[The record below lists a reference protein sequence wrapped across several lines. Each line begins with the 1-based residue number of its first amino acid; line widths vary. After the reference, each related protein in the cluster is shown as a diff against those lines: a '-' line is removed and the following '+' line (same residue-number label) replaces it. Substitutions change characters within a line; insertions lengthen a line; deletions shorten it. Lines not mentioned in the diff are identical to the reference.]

1 MLTVQVEGNGPAW
14 AMRLIRHTMAEADVD
29 DGGSPLTH
37 VTVHWEERPR
47 FLHSDGLSYNE
58 PFDTIEIHAGG
69 SHKDRVW
76 VVLHECAHVI
86 VGTGHG
92 HNKHFFR
99 YAYPLYLKHGIQ
111 PAYFIWRD
119 AYYIDALNVAD
130 EMGYTRITGRLRNMR
145 ERYLRNFT
153 KYSQENAQVQDDMK
167 GFKLI
172 GKLLL
177 PQGDN
182 DARTDQS

>member
-1 MLTVQVEGNGPAW
+1 MQTVQVDGDGPAW
-14 AMRLIRHTMAEADVD
+14 AMRLIRHTMCDADVD
-29 DGGSPLTH
+29 FGGAPLER
-37 VTVHWEERPR
+37 VTVQWHERPR
-47 FLHSDGLSYNE
+47 YLHSDGMSYNT
-58 PFDTIEIHAGG
+58 PNDVIVIHAGG

-99 YAYPLYLKHGIQ
+99 YAYPLYLKAGIT
-111 PAYFIWRD
+111 PAYFVWRD

-145 ERYLRNFT
+145 DRYMSSYR
-153 KYSQENAQVQDDMK
+153 KYSNENAQVAEDMK
-167 GFKLI
+167 GFKVI
-172 GKLLL
+172 GKLIL
-177 PQGDN
+177 PKGE
-182 DARTDQS
+182 